1 VPRQVTLPF
10 RPPPPLSKSAEAFER
25 LARERALHSLIRW
38 ALPLPLLRGLLK
50 DAIPRRMEAE
60 IPPEAWGSMAASL
73 AMADPIFG
81 GVVAQALHDRLG
93 WDREPADIQE
103 LDRLCRERPLEALW
117 MSALSDHKLV
127 RKSFPRLAKE
137 CLRVYTASPSCSPPS
152 WNFVEAAFDLQTRTA
167 RELDRVEK
175 AAAEAQRNSEAE
187 RQRVED
193 LREELKRLRRENAE
207 LRGGR
212 AEAERRA
219 KALAAEAQ
227 AFAAS
232 NEVER
237 VAELERRLRKT
248 EKECEHLRCA
258 LERAQS
264 GLERRQPPAP
274 PLAAAGP
281 SATAPAN
288 EPGPKVPPLS
298 EGPNP
303 RRRVVRHLL
312 RRLLKKGKI
321 GASHTH
327 EDNVYRGV
335 ADHEKGLA
343 RQAVEVLRREGYLVL
358 AHRPTDVPSS
368 QPFGNW
374 ASI

>member
-1 VPRQVTLPF
+1 
-10 RPPPPLSKSAEAFER
+10 
-25 LARERALHSLIRW
+25 
-38 ALPLPLLRGLLK
+38 LLRGLLK
-50 DAIPRRMEAE
+50 DVVPRRMEGE

-73 AMADPIFG
+73 AMADPFFG
-81 GVVAQALHDRLG
+81 AVVAQALHDRLA
-93 WDREPADIQE
+93 WDREPVDIPE
-103 LDRLCRERPLEALW
+103 IERLCRERPLEALW
-117 MSALSDHKLV
+117 MSALSDHKPV
-127 RKSFPRLAKE
+127 RKAFPRLAKE
-137 CLRVYTASPSCSPPS
+137 CLRVYSASPSCSPPS
-152 WNFVEAAFDLQTRTA
+152 WDFVEAAFDLQARTA
-167 RELDRVEK
+167 RELDRAEK

-227 AFAAS
+227 AFVAS

-258 LERAQS
+258 LERAAQ
-264 GLERRQPPAP
+264 GGPDHRQPSALPTLETD
-274 PLAAAGP
+274 PLAAAQ
-281 SATAPAN
+281 AN
-288 EPGPKVPPLS
+288 EPGATMPPLS
-298 EGPNP
+298 EDPNP

-358 AHRPTDVPSS
+358 RAVGTESHVSLSPALTNEIRAIVAGEVANPRLARYFEDEETR
-368 QPFGNW
+368 
-374 ASI
+374 